1 MRERQRRTSR
11 WLAVA
16 AVGLVALGVM
26 LIGSGTASASGRGAF
41 PVIKFWPTDKVVTLQ
56 IPSPPCRG
64 EHPPGCVWMLTV
76 NEPDVPAQTLVGTA
90 QGTSGILTVA
100 YPRNFCGVIQAD
112 AAVGPAPWS
121 LVIGH
126 RATIQTA
133 EVCDPVTAPTSVTP
147 TTATPTTTPPAN
159 TPPANTPQAQLPFTG
174 SASTS
179 TTNAALVAQTTLERL
194 PFTGVDVKPLAIV
207 GTFLILLGLN
217 ILTTLEQRRRAMRR
231 VGYAV
236 RSSPASAY
244 ASRASRWFLG
254 E

>member
-1 MRERQRRTSR
+1 MRERRRRRSR

-16 AVGLVALGVM
+16 SVGLVALGVA
-26 LIGSGTASASGRGAF
+26 LIGSGPASASGRGAF
-41 PVIKFWPTDKVVTLQ
+41 PIIKFWPTDKVVTLE

-64 EHPPGCVWMLTV
+64 SHPPGCVWRLIV
-76 NEPDVPAQTLVGTA
+76 NEPKVPAQTLVGTA

-100 YPRNFCGVIQAD
+100 YPENFCGEIQAD
-112 AAVGPAPWS
+112 AEVGPAPWS

-133 EVCDPVTAPTSVTP
+133 AVCDPVTAPTTVTP
-147 TTATPTTTPPAN
+147 TTATPTTTPPAT
-159 TPPANTPQAQLPFTG
+159 TPTAQLPFTG

-179 TTNAALVAQTTLERL
+179 TTNPVLVAQTTLERL

-217 ILTTLEQRRRAMRR
+217 ILTTLEQRRRALRR

>member
-1 MRERQRRTSR
+1 MRERRRSKSRR

-16 AVGLVALGVM
+16 AVGLVALGVA
-26 LIGSGTASASGRGAF
+26 LIGSGTASASASGRGAF
-41 PVIKFWPTDKVVTLQ
+41 PIIKFWPTDKVVTLQ

-76 NEPDVPAQTLVGTA
+76 NEPNVPAQTLVGTA
-90 QGTSGILTVA
+90 QGTSGILTIA
-100 YPRNFCGVIQAD
+100 YPKNFCGVIQAD
-112 AAVGPAPWS
+112 ATVGPAPWS

-133 EVCDPVTAPTSVTP
+133 RVCDPVTAPTTVTP
-147 TTATPTTTPPAN
+147 TTAPPTTTPPAN
-159 TPPANTPQAQLPFTG
+159 APQAQLPFTG

-179 TTNAALVAQTTLERL
+179 TTDAALVAQTTVERL

-217 ILTTLEQRRRAMRR
+217 ILTTLEQRRRALRR

>member
-1 MRERQRRTSR
+1 MRERRRSTSRR

-16 AVGLVALGVM
+16 AVGLVGLGVA

-41 PVIKFWPTDKVVTLQ
+41 PVIKFWPTDQVVTLQ

-64 EHPPGCVWMLTV
+64 DHPPGCVWMLTV
-76 NEPDVPAQTLVGTA
+76 NEPNVPAQTLVGTA
-90 QGTSGILTVA
+90 QGTSGLLTID
-100 YPRNFCGVIQAD
+100 YPKNFCGVIQAD

-133 EVCDPVTAPTSVTP
+133 TVCDAVTAPTTVTP
-147 TTATPTTTPPAN
+147 TTAPLTTAPPATTPP
-159 TPPANTPQAQLPFTG
+159 AQLPFTG

-217 ILTTLEQRRRAMRR
+217 ILTTLEQRRRALRR

-236 RSSPASAY
+236 RSSPASEF

>member
-1 MRERQRRTSR
+1 
-11 WLAVA
+11 
-16 AVGLVALGVM
+16 M

-41 PVIKFWPTDKVVTLQ
+41 PIIKFWPTDKVVTLQ

-64 EHPPGCVWMLTV
+64 EHLPGCVWMLTV
-76 NEPDVPAQTLVGTA
+76 NEPNVPAQTLVGTA
-90 QGTSGILTVA
+90 QGTSGILTIA
-100 YPRNFCGVIQAD
+100 YPKDFCGVIQAD
-112 AAVGPAPWS
+112 AAVGPAHWS

-133 EVCDPVTAPTSVTP
+133 EVCDPVTAPTTVSP
-147 TTATPTTTPPAN
+147 ATAPPPPAA

-179 TTNAALVAQTTLERL
+179 TTNAALVAQTTVERL

-217 ILTTLEQRRRAMRR
+217 ILTTLEQRRRALRR
-231 VGYAV
+231 VGYVV